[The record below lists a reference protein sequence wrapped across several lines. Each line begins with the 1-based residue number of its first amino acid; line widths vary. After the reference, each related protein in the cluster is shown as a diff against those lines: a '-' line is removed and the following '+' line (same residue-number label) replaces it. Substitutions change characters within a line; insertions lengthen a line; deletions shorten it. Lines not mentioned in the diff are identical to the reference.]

1 MDELLEAQTSGSS
14 LMQGVVIA
22 LVTDNQDPQNLA
34 RVKVSY
40 PVLSSELESDWIRMV
55 SFMAGNDRGGYF
67 LPEVGDEVLV
77 AFAFGNINSPYVI
90 GALYNG
96 VDKPPQ
102 NNEDGENNIR
112 EIRSRSG
119 SVIRFND
126 KESAETVE
134 IIDKT
139 GNNKIVIT
147 TEDNTI
153 SISTDQ
159 DINLTAPKGT
169 VAINAQD
176 ISLNATN
183 SISLSG
189 GEVKINAD
197 SSLSTESGAGTS
209 IKSGA
214 SVSVKGIEINLN

>member
-1 MDELLEAQTSGSS
+1 MDELLDAQTSGSS
-14 LMQGVVIA
+14 LIQGVVIA
-22 LVTDNQDPQNLA
+22 LVTNNQDPQNLA
-34 RVKVSY
+34 RIKVSY
-40 PVLSSELESDWIRMV
+40 PMLDNNLESDWIRMV
-55 SFMAGNDRGGYF
+55 SFMAGKDRGGYF

-77 AFAFGNINSPYVI
+77 AFAFGNINCPYVI

-96 VDKPPQ
+96 VDTPPQ

-126 KESAETVE
+126 KDSQETVE

-139 GNNKIVIT
+139 GNNKIVIAT
-147 TEDNTI
+147 KDNTI

-159 DINLTAPKGT
+159 DINLSATKGT

-176 ISLNATN
+176 IKLNASNAVSLNGA
-183 SISLSG
+183 
-189 GEVKINAD
+189 EVKIKAENSF
-197 SSLSTESGAGTS
+197 SSESGATTS

-214 SVSVKGIEINLN
+214 SVSVKGITINLN

>member
-34 RVKVSY
+34 RIKVTY
-40 PVLSSELESDWIRMV
+40 PVLNNELESDWVRMV

-119 SVIRFND
+119 SVMRFND

-139 GNNKIVIT
+139 GNNKIVIS

-159 DINLTAPKGT
+159 DINLTATNGT

-176 ISLNATN
+176 IELTGRN
-183 SISLSG
+183 SISLNG
-189 GEVKINAD
+189 GEVKIKAE
-197 SSLSTESGAGTS
+197 SSLSAESGASTS
-209 IKSGA
+209 IESGA
-214 SVSVKGIEINLN
+214 SVSVKGVTINLN